1 MSQSIIAKIANE
13 SLKKE
18 TPQEVTSLDKILES
32 EKKGAADSEVPLE
45 QDDDPSQN
53 TVSEPVNND
62 TSNEGD
68 DGPPANADAP
78 SGDSDGERM
87 SLPKIDHEKM
97 TDGKRKDG
105 NNEYGDSYTKPL
117 KTVQIGRPHSRGL
130 QGQERLSIRLYP
142 QVKAALD
149 AQSKADKRS
158 SNYII
163 EDILIKHFGLEIPSE
178 SKDVIS
184 DIQ

>member
-1 MSQSIIAKIANE
+1 MTQSIIAKIANE
-13 SLKKE
+13 SLKKV

-32 EKKGAADSEVPLE
+32 EKKGAADSEVSLE
-45 QDDDPSQN
+45 QDDDASQN
-53 TVSEPVNND
+53 TVSEPLNND
-62 TSNEGD
+62 TSTEGA
-68 DGPPANADAP
+68 DGSPEDADAS

-105 NNEYGDSYTKPL
+105 NNEYGGNYTKPL
-117 KTVQIGRPHSRGL
+117 KTVQIGRPRSKGPTRT
-130 QGQERLSIRLYP
+130 ERLSIRLYP

-178 SKDVIS
+178 PKDK
-184 DIQ
+184 